1 MSKVL
6 MKGNEAIAEAAIRA
20 GCLNYFAYPIT
31 PQSEVAEYLAW
42 RLPEAGGVFLQGESE
57 VAVSYM
63 IHGAAACGERV
74 FTTSSSPGISLM
86 SEAISYMVGAQVP
99 AVFVNIMRGGPGLG
113 GILPSQA
120 DYAQATKGIGH
131 GDVRLLVMAPAT
143 VQEAAEMVMQAFPLA
158 EKYRNPVMI
167 LGDGLI
173 GQMMEPVEF
182 REDLKSEPVNKD
194 AWATNGTGRR
204 GGGQRNIVRSL
215 YLDPVKL
222 NENNLILRDK
232 YERMK
237 KEEVR
242 FEAYHLDSDYRIL
255 IISYGTMSQVCKTAI
270 DMLEADGIAVGLLR
284 PQTLFP
290 FPEKAIEQAA
300 RKSSCEMVL
309 SVEMSMGQ
317 MVEDV
322 ERSIH
327 GARPV
332 HWYGKCGGDVPTPEE
347 IIELVHAKLDGT
359 GVESNP
365 TT

>member
-42 RLPEAGGVFLQGESE
+42 RMPEEGGVFLQGESE

-63 IHGAAACGERV
+63 IHGAASAGERV

-86 SEAISYMVGAQVP
+86 SEAISYMVGAQTP

-120 DYAQATKGIGH
+120 DYMQATKGIGH
-131 GDVRLLVMAPAT
+131 GDCRLPVLAPAT
-143 VQEAAEMVMQAFPLA
+143 VQEAAEMVMMAFPLA
-158 EKYRNPVMI
+158 EKYRNPVMV

-182 REDLKSEPVNKD
+182 PDHLKTEPSNKD
-194 AWATNGTGRR
+194 QWATNGMDTR
-204 GGGQRNIVRSL
+204 GADQPNIVKSL
-215 YLDPVKL
+215 FLDPTAL
-222 NENNLILRDK
+222 NENNLTLRAK
-232 YERMK
+232 YEQMK

-242 FEAYHLDSDYRIL
+242 YDTHNMASEYQVLL
-255 IISYGTMSQVCKTAI
+255 VSYGTMSRVCKTAV
-270 DMLEADGIAVGLLR
+270 DELKDQGVEVGLLR

-290 FPEKAIEQAA
+290 FPENPILQAA
-300 RKSSCEMVL
+300 QKIHCKKVL
-309 SVEMSMGQ
+309 CVEMSMGQ
-317 MVEDV
+317 MLEDV
-322 ERSIH
+322 QRSVQ
-327 GARPV
+327 GSSPV
-332 HWYGKCGGDVPTPEE
+332 GWFGKCGGDVPTPEE
-347 IIELVHAKLDGT
+347 IIELVQTELKHL
-359 GVESNP
+359 
-365 TT
+365 

>member
-1 MSKVL
+1 MAKVL

-42 RLPEAGGVFLQGESE
+42 RMPEVGGVFLQGESE

-63 IHGAAACGERV
+63 IHGAASAGVRV

-120 DYAQATKGIGH
+120 DYFQATKGIGH
-131 GDVRLLVMAPAT
+131 GDCRLMVMAPAT
-143 VQEAAEMVMQAFPLA
+143 VQEAVEMVMQAFPLS

-167 LGDGLI
+167 VGDGLI

-182 REDLKSEPVNKD
+182 PDHLRTEPSNKD
-194 AWATNGTGRR
+194 AWATNGMDYR
-204 GGGQRNIVRSL
+204 GSNKQNITHSL
-215 YLDPVKL
+215 YLDPTEL
-222 NENNLILRDK
+222 NNNNLALKAK
-232 YERMK
+232 YEQMK
-237 KEEVR
+237 KEDVR
-242 FEAYHLDSDYRIL
+242 YETYNLNSDYQYL
-255 IISYGTMSQVCKTAI
+255 IVSYGTMSRVCKTAI
-270 DMLEADGIAVGLLR
+270 DDLKTIGIEVALVR

-290 FPEKAIEQAA
+290 FPEQAVA
-300 RKSSCEMVL
+300 EAADRTHCKRVFSI
-309 SVEMSMGQ
+309 EMSMGQ

-322 ERSIH
+322 QRCVR
-327 GARPV
+327 GCKPV
-332 HWYGKCGGDVPTPEE
+332 QWYGQCGGDVPTPEE
-347 IIELVHAKLDGT
+347 IIALIQSEQVLKQ
-359 GVESNP
+359 EQR
-365 TT
+365 

>member
-42 RLPEAGGVFLQGESE
+42 RMPEVGGVFLQGESE

-63 IHGAAACGERV
+63 IHGAASAGERV

-86 SEAISYMVGAQVP
+86 SEGISYMAGAQVP

-120 DYAQATKGIGH
+120 DYLQATKGIGH
-131 GDVRLLVMAPAT
+131 GDCRMLVMAPAT
-143 VQEAAEMVMQAFPLA
+143 VQEAAEMVMTAFPLA

-173 GQMMEPVEF
+173 GQMMEPVKF
-182 REDLKSEPVNKD
+182 PSHLHTEPTNKD
-194 AWATNGTGRR
+194 RWATNGMDTR
-204 GGGQRNIVRSL
+204 GSAKPNIIKSL
-215 YLDPVKL
+215 YLDPTAL
-222 NENNLILRDK
+222 NEHNMVLRAK
-232 YERMK
+232 YEKMK
-237 KEEVR
+237 KKEVR
-242 FEAYHLDSDYRIL
+242 YEACNLESDYQIL
-255 IISYGTMSQVCKTAI
+255 MVSYGTMSRVCKTAV
-270 DMLEADGIAVGLLR
+270 DELRESGVEVGLIR

-290 FPEKAIEQAA
+290 FPETAIGQAA
-300 RKSSCEMVL
+300 RKAGCQKVL

-317 MVEDV
+317 MLEDV
-322 ERSIH
+322 QRCVQ
-327 GARPV
+327 GACPV
-332 HWYGKCGGDVPTPEE
+332 EWYGKCGGEVPTPEE
-347 IIELVHAKLDGT
+347 IIELVHHQL
-359 GVESNP
+359 ESK
-365 TT
+365 

>member
-42 RLPEAGGVFLQGESE
+42 RLPEVGGVFLQGESE

-86 SEAISYMVGAQVP
+86 SEAISYMAGAQIP

-120 DYAQATKGIGH
+120 DYFQATKGIGH

-143 VQEAAEMVMQAFPLA
+143 VQEAAEMVMQAFALA

-182 REDLKSEPVNKD
+182 KDDFTVEPLNKD
-194 AWATNGTGRR
+194 EWATNGIGRR
-204 GGGQRNIVRSL
+204 GGATRNIVRSL
-215 YLDPVKL
+215 FLDPEVL
-222 NENNLILRDK
+222 NKNNLVLREK

-237 KEEVR
+237 KEQVR
-242 FEAYHLDSDYRIL
+242 YEAYHLDSQYRIL
-255 IISYGTMSQVCKTAI
+255 IVSYGTMSRVCKTAI
-270 DMLEADGIAVGLLR
+270 DTLAKQGVPVGMLR

-290 FPEKAIEQAA
+290 FPESAIRKAA
-300 RKSSCEMVL
+300 RTASCKMVL

-322 ERSIH
+322 ERSVR

-332 HWYGKCGGDVPTPEE
+332 QWYGKCGGEVPTPEE
-347 IIELVHAKLDGT
+347 IIELVHAKLSD
-359 GVESNP
+359 S
-365 TT
+365 

>member
-6 MKGNEAIAEAAIRA
+6 MKGNEAIGEAAIRA

-31 PQSEVAEYLAW
+31 PQSEVAEYLS
-42 RLPEAGGVFLQGESE
+42 RRMPEVGGHFLQGESE

-63 IHGAAACGERV
+63 IFGAASAGERV

-86 SEAISYMVGAQVP
+86 SEGISYITAAQCP

-120 DYAQATKGIGH
+120 DYFQATKGIGH
-131 GDVRLLVMAPAT
+131 GDCKLLVMAPAG
-143 VQEAAEMVMQAFPLA
+143 VQEAVEMMMMAFPLA

-182 REDLKSEPVNKD
+182 PDHLKTEPTNKD
-194 AWATNGTGRR
+194 DWATNGMDTRKSGT
-204 GGGQRNIVRSL
+204 RNLVKSL
-215 YLDPVKL
+215 FLDPVQL
-222 NENNLILRDK
+222 NENNLTLKAK

-237 KEEVR
+237 KEEIR
-242 FEAYHLDSDYRIL
+242 YEKYNLDSDYKVL
-255 IISYGTMSQVCKTAI
+255 VVSYGTMSRVCKSAI
-270 DMLEADGIAVGLLR
+270 DQLKEEGIEIGMIR

-290 FPEKAIEQAA
+290 FPEVAVREAAIKDSCKAVI
-300 RKSSCEMVL
+300 SI
-309 SVEMSMGQ
+309 EMSMGQ

-322 ERSIH
+322 NISVQ
-327 GARPV
+327 GKLPV
-332 HWYGKCGGDVPTPEE
+332 SWYGKCGGDIPTPEE
-347 IIELVHAKLDGT
+347 VIDAINALNV
-359 GVESNP
+359 
-365 TT
+365 

>member
-1 MSKVL
+1 MAKVL

-42 RLPEAGGVFLQGESE
+42 RMPEAGGVFLQGESE

-63 IHGAAACGERV
+63 IHGAASAGERV

-120 DYAQATKGIGH
+120 DYLQATKGIGH
-131 GDVRLLVMAPAT
+131 GDCRLLVMAPAS
-143 VQEAAEMVMQAFPLA
+143 VQEAVQMVMQAFPLA
-158 EKYRNPVMI
+158 EKYRNPVMV

-182 REDLKSEPVNKD
+182 PDHLKTEPSNKD
-194 AWATNGTGRR
+194 AWATNGMDHR
-204 GGGQRNIVRSL
+204 GSDKPNIVRSL
-215 YLDPVKL
+215 YLDPTAL
-222 NENNLILRDK
+222 NDNNLALRAK

-237 KEEVR
+237 QEEVR
-242 FEAYHLDSDYRIL
+242 YEAYNLDSDYRYL
-255 IISYGTMSQVCKTAI
+255 IVSYGTMSRVCKTAI
-270 DMLEADGIAVGLLR
+270 DTLKSSGVEVGLVR

-290 FPEKAIEQAA
+290 FPEQAVRQAA
-300 RKSSCEMVL
+300 DKPHCRKVFSI
-309 SVEMSMGQ
+309 EMSMGQ

-322 ERSIH
+322 ERSVQ
-327 GARPV
+327 GRKPV
-332 HWYGKCGGDVPTPEE
+332 QWFGKCGGDVPTPEE
-347 IIELVHAKLDGT
+347 IIELVQAEPADA
-359 GVESNP
+359 
-365 TT
+365 